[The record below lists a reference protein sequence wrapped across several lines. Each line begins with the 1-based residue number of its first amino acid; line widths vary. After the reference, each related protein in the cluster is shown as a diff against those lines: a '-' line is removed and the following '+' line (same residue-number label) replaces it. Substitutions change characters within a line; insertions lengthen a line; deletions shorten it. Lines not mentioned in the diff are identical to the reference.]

1 MADDLHF
8 GRMPRIDT
16 AERTLGYVDQLDFA
30 RVIARFGSV
39 EEGIDRL
46 VTCRSRPRIGSTA
59 IPTSRIT
66 TTTSLPGDEQD
77 AAYTEFTSRGRHK

>member
-1 MADDLHF
+1 
-8 GRMPRIDT
+8 MPRIDT

-46 VTCRSRPRIGSTA
+46 VGVPIEAKDRIDGDPDFEDNNDDEPTGRRTGCGLYRVHQSRPAQVDGGWR
-59 IPTSRIT
+59 
-66 TTTSLPGDEQD
+66 
-77 AAYTEFTSRGRHK
+77 